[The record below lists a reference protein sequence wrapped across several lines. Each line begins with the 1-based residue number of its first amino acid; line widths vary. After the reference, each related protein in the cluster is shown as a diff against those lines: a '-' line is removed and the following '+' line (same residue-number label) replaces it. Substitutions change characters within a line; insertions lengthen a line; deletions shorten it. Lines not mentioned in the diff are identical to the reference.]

1 MSPPQSRAQ
10 RSSQLFTDG
19 AWLVHLRSSPNV
31 PAHRVT
37 RDFAVSRRLSGSVR
51 IPRSACPFTRR
62 WRAEPRAPTKRIHKD
77 CGVSLTFPDSH
88 RVCVVPA
95 RGYVSMSSG
104 GAQPSRGEGDG
115 RPCPPLQPASP
126 AVSPCAETRPPVTI
140 RTRGAHTPPQPGPA
154 RTWGAPASLL
164 TVSYYLAYCFNTQ
177 EERLSQDSVSQT
189 ETVCTDAA
197 RHTRTMFVTGI
208 LSPVQASAAASGV
221 L

>member
-1 MSPPQSRAQ
+1 MAFSPKTQAPSRSPHPPGAGPKGSAGVSPPQSRAQ

-31 PAHRVT
+31 PARRVT

-62 WRAEPRAPTKRIHKD
+62 WRAEPRAPTKHIHKD

-140 RTRGAHTPPQPGPA
+140 RTRGAHTPPQHRACEDVGGSCFSSY
-154 RTWGAPASLL
+154 RVLL
-164 TVSYYLAYCFNTQ
+164 F
-177 EERLSQDSVSQT
+177 
-189 ETVCTDAA
+189 
-197 RHTRTMFVTGI
+197 
-208 LSPVQASAAASGV
+208 GV
-221 L
+221 LL